1 MTFHRILIIAIF
13 AIAFQTNSF
22 AQVSLG
28 KTETGSASYYSTSF
42 HGKKTSFGEI
52 YNSNE
57 LSVAHR
63 TYPYNTMLEVKNLDN
78 NETVIVRV
86 NDRGP
91 FIDNRLVDLSKKA
104 ARQIG
109 IIEDG
114 VANVSVKVIG
124 MEGMILLDEDE
135 EIDPKSGKI
144 VSMLTKD

>member
-1 MTFHRILIIAIF
+1 MRFLRILTIAIF
-13 AIAFQTNSF
+13 AIACSPDLF

-28 KTETGSASYYSTSF
+28 KTETGSASYYSTNL
-42 HGKKTSFGEI
+42 HGKRTSFGEI
-52 YNSNE
+52 YKSNE

-78 NETVIVRV
+78 NESVIVRV

-91 FIDNRLVDLSKKA
+91 FADNRLIDLSKKA
-104 ARQIG
+104 AAQIG
-109 IIEDG
+109 ILEEG
-114 VANVSVKVIG
+114 VGNVSVKVIG